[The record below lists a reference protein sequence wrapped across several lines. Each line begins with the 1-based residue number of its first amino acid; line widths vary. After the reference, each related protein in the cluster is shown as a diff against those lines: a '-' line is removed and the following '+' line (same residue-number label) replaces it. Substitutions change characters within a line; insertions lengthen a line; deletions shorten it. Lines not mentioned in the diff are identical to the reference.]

1 MKSVRFDGIVA
12 SLTVAAM
19 TLGGCAST
27 APALK
32 PDIAG
37 EVGTYRLSA
46 GDRLRITTFN
56 EPSFTGEFAVTGD
69 GNLSF
74 PLIGNVPVSGKSIP
88 EVQTLLTTR
97 LAGRYLADPRIT
109 AEVTNYRPFYVLG
122 EVGRPGQ
129 YPFAVG
135 LNLPQA
141 IAIAGGYSYR
151 ANQKV
156 LFVKRGD
163 NPTEQRIDVT
173 KNTVYV
179 QPGDVIRVGER
190 YF

>member
-1 MKSVRFDGIVA
+1 MLA
-12 SLTVAAM
+12 
-19 TLGGCAST
+19 GCAST
-27 APALK
+27 APLLT
-32 PDIAG
+32 PDMAG
-37 EVGTYRLSA
+37 QVETYRLSA

-56 EPSFTGEFAVTGD
+56 EPNLTGEFAVTGD

-74 PLIGNVPVSGKSIP
+74 PLIGNVPVSGKSIS
-88 EVQTLLTTR
+88 EVQALLTSR
-97 LAGRYLADPRIT
+97 LAGRYLNDPRIT

-135 LNLPQA
+135 LSLPQA

-163 NPTEQRIDVT
+163 NPAEQRVDVT

-179 QPGDVIRVGER
+179 RPGDVIRVGER